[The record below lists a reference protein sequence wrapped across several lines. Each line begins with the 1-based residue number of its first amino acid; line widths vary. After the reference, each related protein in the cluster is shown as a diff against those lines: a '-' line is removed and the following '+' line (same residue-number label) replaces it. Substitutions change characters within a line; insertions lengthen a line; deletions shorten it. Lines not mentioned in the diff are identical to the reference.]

1 MQGEYTS
8 CSCSVLTESC
18 SCSERTHRSD
28 YDGGCSCSS
37 ARHSASSSQS
47 CSAASLCSCCSCSV
61 YPSCYYCSDTASS
74 FSTTDSRNRAAPYS
88 FRKELLM
95 EVPRLLHF
103 YAVPLPLTTA
113 MEHTEQSVGAVVVP
127 PALSPPPLPYA
138 TPLAWTRANR
148 LTVSTQTEGNAPA
161 KIFCHTPSL
170 QRSIGTWTTSTMT
183 TRATSPIT
191 TFRVSA
197 ANNTEITG
205 EQWEGQTHELLRK
218 TTLLQE
224 HSQRNDFL
232 EGRHVSM
239 ELALAAAHERIG
251 QEKERHQTTV
261 SCLTAMMGEHR
272 LELQRFESTCR
283 QRLLDH
289 EAESRSMLCALQE
302 GWGCATRSAL
312 QTRSEH
318 EQSLHV
324 AQRCSQLQ
332 EDLLQQLLQDEV
344 RHRDEVNNAEWQFR
358 LLLWELFV
366 FAQKCQRESFH
377 AVTAVNLAVEE
388 KHAAVLAKT
397 AVEDRLRG
405 ALEREKE
412 LRRQYLH
419 ALHLPT
425 TTIVSCSHPSNTA
438 ASAEEDVPVHA
449 RFARAH
455 REAAEAVR
463 AQRRFSVGQLHVF

>member
-1 MQGEYTS
+1 MHTS
-8 CSCSVLTESC
+8 CSCSMPAESC

-28 YDGGCSCSS
+28 YDSGCSCSH
-37 ARHSASSSQS
+37 ARYSASSSPS
-47 CSAASLCSCCSCSV
+47 CSAASSCRCCSCSV
-61 YPSCYYCSDTASS
+61 YPSCYYGSDTALSC
-74 FSTTDSRNRAAPYS
+74 STSGSCNRAAPDS
-88 FRKELLM
+88 FRKEMLM

-103 YAVPLPLTTA
+103 YSVPPPLTTS
-113 MEHTEQSVGAVVVP
+113 TEPTDCSVGAVVVP
-127 PALSPPPLPYA
+127 PALSPPPLPHA
-138 TPLAWTRANR
+138 APLAWTRANR
-148 LTVSTQTEGNAPA
+148 LTVSTQTEGNTPA
-161 KIFCHTPSL
+161 EVFCHAPL
-170 QRSIGTWTTSTMT
+170 LKRSIGTWTTSTVT
-183 TRATSPIT
+183 TRATSPMS

-197 ANNTEITG
+197 ANNTEVTG
-205 EQWEGQTHELLRK
+205 EQWEEQTNELLRK

-224 HSQRNDFL
+224 HSQRSDFL

-239 ELALAAAHERIG
+239 ELALAAAQERIR
-251 QEKERHQTTV
+251 QDEARRQTTV
-261 SCLTAMMGEHR
+261 SCLTAMIDERR

-302 GWGCATRSAL
+302 GWGRATQSAL

-344 RHRDEVNNAEWQFR
+344 RHRDEVNDAEGRFR

-366 FAQKCQRESFH
+366 FAEKCQRESFH
-377 AVTAVNLAVEE
+377 AVAAVNLAVEE
-388 KHAAVLAKT
+388 KRAAALAKA

-405 ALEREKE
+405 VLEREKE

-425 TTIVSCSHPSNTA
+425 TTIVSCSHPSNAA

-463 AQRRFSVGQLHVF
+463 AQRRISVGQLHVF